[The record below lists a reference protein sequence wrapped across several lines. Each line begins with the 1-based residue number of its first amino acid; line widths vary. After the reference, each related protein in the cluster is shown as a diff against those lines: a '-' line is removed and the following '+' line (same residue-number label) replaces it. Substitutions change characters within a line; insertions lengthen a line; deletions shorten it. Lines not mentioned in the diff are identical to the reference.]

1 MYEQS
6 RKEVTD
12 LNTELEEVK
21 SKVVTPKRLEIMR
34 MQIVE
39 EVERTYKERYQ
50 KQDQEIEDY
59 RTSLNK
65 VNYELSFV
73 KSECD
78 HRTAEYQRIL
88 EELKLQHE
96 AEVTNLRKERE
107 TVITKINTENYQ
119 DSERVHLL
127 QRENAQLHLKLKTF
141 NNELEEMRAL
151 KEKQGIETESL
162 TRTQNKQITEH
173 TITVKTLQVECES
186 LRKQVEQLQRDLASS
201 GDTHNKLTSNIHEL
215 EKENTL
221 LKNRVDEVTH
231 KSKVEATNVKMDML
245 KQRGDLERERDKLA
259 NIVEDMQTKLEISKH
274 TIDQQSRALSEKER
288 DVVRRVQAAREEE
301 FIKLAKV
308 ENEKLELETKLQE
321 NEKRRIDEDAHR
333 HAEKEKIEERVRAV
347 NDAKDTAE
355 REVLVLKTKLSH
367 HHSVD
372 DQLERERS
380 ENSELKSKIHRLESE
395 LSSFGD
401 REHDITDES
410 IRLRNQVELL
420 KEELKLTKSQLH
432 KIQDNHDLIV
442 SQQRTAFIDDKSQL
456 ELRVHELQDKL
467 SQVQKKY
474 QRALLVYK
482 KYKKKSLYV
491 IDNIKDK
498 LALMEAK
505 NEELS
510 LEKKA
515 LEQCVPQD
523 TFNRLKKQWKDLQRR
538 HGEFRRVLLSGV
550 TQVAIGDLTFANMT
564 MPLDATFLPNNVS
577 FTEQERKHQHDL
589 KLLKMRLENLD
600 TNQKDQLE
608 EYREIAHSTL
618 RDNFPELDDKIGLE
632 TSKEKADIEKASM

>member
-1 MYEQS
+1 MASPSFLASPNMPGAGSSGTGLAHQLPKLTSETELQKLLADERMRSQMHKTNFEQLKEEHRRLQDEYSRLEDEIKKTIEESKIVQEKYKSMYEQS

-12 LNTELEEVK
+12 LTSELEEVK

-39 EVERTYKERYQ
+39 QVEKTYKERYQ
-50 KQDQEIEDY
+50 KQDQEIEEY
-59 RTSLNK
+59 RTAMNK
-65 VNYELSFV
+65 I
-73 KSECD
+73 K
-78 HRTAEYQRIL
+78 
-88 EELKLQHE
+88 
-96 AEVTNLRKERE
+96 
-107 TVITKINTENYQ
+107 
-119 DSERVHLL
+119 
-127 QRENAQLHLKLKTF
+127 
-141 NNELEEMRAL
+141 
-151 KEKQGIETESL
+151 
-162 TRTQNKQITEH
+162 
-173 TITVKTLQVECES
+173 
-186 LRKQVEQLQRDLASS
+186 
-201 GDTHNKLTSNIHEL
+201 
-215 EKENTL
+215 
-221 LKNRVDEVTH
+221 VDEVTH

-321 NEKRRIDEDAHR
+321 NDKRRIDEDAYR
-333 HAEKEKIEERVRAV
+333 HAEKEKMEERIRAA
-347 NDAKDTAE
+347 NDAKDAAE
-355 REVLVLKTKLSH
+355 REVLILKTKLSH

-432 KIQDNHDLIV
+432 KIQDNHDLII
-442 SQQRTAFIDDKSQL
+442 SQQKTAFIDDKSQL
-456 ELRVHELQDKL
+456 ELRVHELQEKL
-467 SQVQKKY
+467 GQVQKKY
-474 QRALLVYK
+474 QKALLMYK

-491 IDNIKDK
+491 IDNVKDK

-538 HGEFRRVLLSGV
+538 HNEFRRVLLCGV
-550 TQVAIGDLTFANMT
+550 TQIICLDLSSEMDKVTFRSRAGKKNVELPHVEGDQTVIPPPFIVRTLLVYGRSYCQIDFKGKEEIFDRICDLDEKGQSFIFESARNPTRLYDQMAQLLAHPLQRPHQTDISYRLHNVADVDN
-564 MPLDATFLPNNVS
+564 
-577 FTEQERKHQHDL
+577 
-589 KLLKMRLENLD
+589 LEVV
-600 TNQKDQLE
+600 
-608 EYREIAHSTL
+608 
-618 RDNFPELDDKIGLE
+618 
-632 TSKEKADIEKASM
+632 